1 MRKILVAYDGSLL
14 SRKAIE
20 SAKEQ
25 VSLLPDTEVH
35 IVAVVENT
43 GPQTSGMISRA
54 MTDELIEKAREQMDK
69 IEKEFSSQG
78 TSIVTEVLP
87 QKGKEN
93 PGKTI
98 STYAKDNKVDLMI
111 AGSRGLGNIKGVFL
125 GSVSAEIVRHS
136 ECPVLIIK

>member
-98 STYAKDNKVDLMI
+98 STYAKDNKVRSEEHTSELQ
-111 AGSRGLGNIKGVFL
+111 SR
-125 GSVSAEIVRHS
+125 
-136 ECPVLIIK
+136 

>member
-54 MTDELIEKAREQMDK
+54 MTDEVIEKAREQMDK

>member
-54 MTDELIEKAREQMDK
+54 MTDEVIEKAREQMDK

-98 STYAKDNKVDLMI
+98 STYAKDDKVDLMI
-111 AGSRGLGNIKGVFL
+111 AGSRGLGNIRGVFL